1 LGEGGHGRPIDAV
14 AYVQEDL
21 PIGAAVVENA
31 GGQGRGAVAARARS
45 VARLAG
51 AVVETIARRDGRA
64 VSRQGIDFAFQ
75 RVLGE
80 EQAAETQMRG
90 QREQECSVSS
100 HECLLPELGRRGM
113 SGVTILQ
120 RMNRHVPLRFLGHH
134 GPTIC
139 VPE

>member
-1 LGEGGHGRPIDAV
+1 MGEGGHGRPIDAV
-14 AYVQEDL
+14 AYVQEEL
-21 PIGAAVVENA
+21 AIGAAAVENA

-80 EQAAETQMRG
+80 EQAAETERCG
-90 QREQECSVSS
+90 QREQKSDVGSDDRGAPISGQLPVSAS
-100 HECLLPELGRRGM
+100 PEA
-113 SGVTILQ
+113 I
-120 RMNRHVPLRFLGHH
+120 
-134 GPTIC
+134 
-139 VPE
+139 E